1 MAETHDQLAVRKRD
15 LFAAVRA
22 LEQDREDGSVT
33 DETYR
38 SMRDRLEQQ
47 AAAVLEQLDSL
58 AQDRPAL
65 VRSGGGARR
74 RTRWTLTVA
83 TLALVLAAIGI
94 FLTSALTQRAAG
106 GTITGNGTVPTAGTV
121 AQSPPA
127 VRSAERLVAR
137 SPNDL
142 AARIALGNALFQSG
156 QIAAADASYRRAII
170 LDPRRPE
177 APTLRATLLG
187 YVGQRSDGLAI
198 LHQVERDHPGYARAW
213 LVNGMLAAGKR
224 GDRHEAISAW
234 KRFLG
239 LDPHGTVA
247 AQVRVWIRQDT
258 LRSGK
263 PQ

>member
-1 MAETHDQLAVRKRD
+1 MAETHDQLTVSKRD
-15 LFAAVRA
+15 LFAAIRA
-22 LEQDREDGSVT
+22 LEQDHEDGAVS
-33 DETYR
+33 DGTYR

-47 AAAVLEQLDSL
+47 AAEVLEQLDSL
-58 AQDRPAL
+58 AQNRPAP
-65 VRSGGGARR
+65 VRTGGGAGRR
-74 RTRWTLTVA
+74 SRRMLTVA

-94 FLTSALTQRAAG
+94 FLTGALTQRGAG
-106 GTITGNGTVPTAGTV
+106 GTITGNGTVPTAGSV
-121 AQSPPA
+121 SQSPPA

-137 SPNDL
+137 SPNDV

-198 LHQVERDHPGYARAW
+198 VHQVERGHPAYARAW

-224 GDRHEAISAW
+224 GGHHEAIAAW
-234 KRFLG
+234 KRFLA

-258 LRSGK
+258 RRAGK
-263 PQ
+263 SQ